1 LITLILKNA
10 AAVFSAG
17 PAGGQILKLKHT
29 LAVESFE
36 IIVIIKT
43 CSCLVIVHMKNGLA
57 KRSEED
63 LNIMTLHNIVG
74 WRYCVTQ
81 QGI

>member
-1 LITLILKNA
+1 LILKNTT
-10 AAVFSAG
+10 VLLFIAG

-36 IIVIIKT
+36 IIVIYKT
-43 CSCLVIVHMKNGLA
+43 CSCHMTVDTENEHA
-57 KRSEED
+57 KCCKEG
-63 LNIMTLHNIVG
+63 LNIMAPHNLVG
-74 WRYCVTQ
+74 WRYCATQ